1 MASIDTYYIGLTRQ
15 AKTLS
20 TVETTTKTL
29 ASYANDIATAES
41 LNLNYYIISLERD
54 PRFISTA
61 YPSQTLSQIETALGI
76 TLVDGDTFI
85 ATPFQTNLTKEL
97 KQVQKL
103 DIAAATRAAD
113 SNPRSTYDITELPT
127 QYTGNNLTDNPNV
140 GGLVEGRP
148 WS

>member
-15 AKTLS
+15 AKAPL

-29 ASYANDIATAES
+29 ADYANDIATAEG
-41 LNLNYYIISLERD
+41 LNLNYYIISLERN
-54 PRFISTA
+54 
-61 YPSQTLSQIETALGI
+61 PSFNSLTYVSETLSQIETALGF
-76 TLVDGDTFI
+76 TLVDGDVFI

-97 KQVQKL
+97 KQLQKL
-103 DIAAATRAAD
+103 EIAAATRAAD
-113 SNPRSTYDITELPT
+113 GLRATYDITELPT
-127 QYTGNNLTDNPNV
+127 KYTSNNVTDNPNV

>member
-29 ASYANDIATAES
+29 ADYANDIATAES
-41 LNLNYYIISLERD
+41 LNLNYYIISLERN
-54 PRFISTA
+54 
-61 YPSQTLSQIETALGI
+61 PSFNSLTYTSETLSQIETALGV
-76 TLVDGDTFI
+76 TLVDGDVFI

-97 KQVQKL
+97 KQIQKL

-113 SNPRSTYDITELPT
+113 GNPRDTYTLTDLPT
-127 QYTGNNLTDNPNV
+127 KYTGNNVTDNPNV
-140 GGLVEGRP
+140 GGLIEGRP